1 VSILVLERF
10 QVSIGAGAEGS
21 ADIGLPARASVCHRG
36 KDAMRVRGSM
46 YCEQLKGSGC
56 RGEVEAW
63 KADGQGHGFLLLWP
77 MSEEVVAQDRAIAE
91 FLNRR

>member
-1 VSILVLERF
+1 
-10 QVSIGAGAEGS
+10 
-21 ADIGLPARASVCHRG
+21 
-36 KDAMRVRGSM
+36 M
-46 YCEQLKGSGC
+46 YCEQLKGSGW